1 MPSSINIPVYSDAL
15 VLLGTA
21 GIVIPLVRRFGFN
34 PVIGYLGAG
43 AILGPLGLG
52 SFIGQF
58 PFLYWFTVVDA
69 KNVAG
74 LADLGIV
81 FLLFL
86 IGMELS
92 YERLKTMR
100 RLVFGLGSLQIVFSA
115 AAIGAVAILA
125 GGKPPVPLI
134 VGACLALSST
144 ALVLPIAGS
153 SFITLSTTRCTMTS
167 SFTSITFQPSAS
179 RRIPSSISRPATLPV
194 AFAES
199 PFVVTVIND

>member
-1 MPSSINIPVYSDAL
+1 MPSAINIPGYRDHL
-15 VLLGTA
+15 VLVGTS

-34 PVIGYLGAG
+34 PVLGYLGAG

-69 KNVAG
+69 RNVAG
-74 LADLGIV
+74 FADLGIV

-100 RLVFGLGSLQIVFSA
+100 RLVFGLGSLRIVFSA
-115 AAIGAVAILA
+115 GAIGAAVMLS

-144 ALVLPIAGS
+144 ALVVDVLVSEARA
-153 SFITLSTTRCTMTS
+153 T
-167 SFTSITFQPSAS
+167 Q
-179 RRIPSSISRPATLPV
+179 RPCA
-194 AFAES
+194 
-199 PFVVTVIND
+199 